1 LVFVVIPSAAEGSA
15 VPMEK
20 LYYVYMMASRS
31 HNLYIGVTNHLQ
43 RRVEQ
48 HRAGVVEDFTRRYR
62 IDRLV
67 YFEIFGDVRLAI
79 AREKQIK
86 RWRREKKIALIEEKN
101 PTWLELMP
109 PKTKTG

>member
-1 LVFVVIPSAAEGSA
+1 
-15 VPMEK
+15 MEK

-31 HNLYIGVTNHLQ
+31 HNLYTGVTNHLR

-48 HRAGVVEDFTRRYR
+48 HRAGIMEDFTRRYR

-86 RWRREKKIALIEEKN
+86 RWRREKKIALIEERN
-101 PTWLELMP
+101 PTWTELMLR
-109 PKTKTG
+109 KGKAG